1 MITIDKHTKGRVIT
15 VLHKTI
21 ELLTVSLLLLTLNL
35 NAITFTEALSMLHNH
50 ESVESALFKHKAQ
63 SEKARLKGSW
73 GDPTFK
79 IAAKNFPVETL
90 SFEQTPMT
98 GVEFGISQKI
108 PLTSKYDK
116 IKHAFDSLS
125 QAYQYEAEDKKK
137 NLTKAFWDILIL
149 KRKISEELSILK
161 DESLWIEQILKV
173 SDRLYT
179 TGKVSQQAILEI
191 QIRKAEVERD
201 ISNKDYE
208 LSQIKDRLIYLIG
221 DTQVEEQS
229 IPWASLQTSAG
240 ERIDYRELGLQEK
253 LNAKEYSLNAS
264 RLNQI
269 PDMTVSLGYTK
280 RSDIDQHGDFITAA
294 VSIPLPISDQRDSQY
309 SMAMQEKFQAL
320 RHYEDYKRVKNREIS
335 VISKEIQKII
345 SEIDILD
352 NKIIKFAMNSRYITS
367 KSYGIGNA
375 TYIELLQ
382 SELKLQNI
390 LMHKVALTAQRDM
403 KRVALKYINGEPLH
417 D

>member
-1 MITIDKHTKGRVIT
+1 MLYRIIKLFTASI
-15 VLHKTI
+15 
-21 ELLTVSLLLLTLNL
+21 LLLTLNV
-35 NAITFTEALSMLHNH
+35 NATTFTEALSILHKH

-63 SEKARLKGSW
+63 SEQARLKGSW

-79 IAAKNFPVETL
+79 IAAKNFPVDTL

-98 GVEFGISQKI
+98 GVEFGLSQKI
-108 PLTSKYDK
+108 PLTSKYEK
-116 IKHAFDSLS
+116 IKNAFDALS
-125 QAYQYEAEDKKK
+125 KAYRYEAKDKKK

-149 KRKISEELSILK
+149 ERKISGELSILN

-173 SDRLYT
+173 SNRLYT

-201 ISNKDYE
+201 ISNKNYE
-208 LSQIKDRLIYLIG
+208 LSQIADRLFYLIG
-221 DTQVEEQS
+221 DTHIEKQS
-229 IPWASLQTSAG
+229 IPWGSLKESTN
-240 ERIDYRELGLQEK
+240 ERVDYRELGLQEK
-253 LNAKEYSLNAS
+253 LNAKEHSLNAS
-264 RLNQI
+264 RLNQT

-280 RSDIDQHGDFITAA
+280 RSDIDRHGDFISAA
-294 VSIPLPISDQRDSQY
+294 ISFSLPISDQRDSQY
-309 SMAMQEKFQAL
+309 GMAMQEKFQAL
-320 RHYEDYKRVKNREIS
+320 RHYEDYKRAKNREIAL
-335 VISKEIQKII
+335 VSKEIQKLI
-345 SEIDILD
+345 SEIEILD

-390 LMHKVALTAQRDM
+390 LMHKVELEAKRDM
-403 KRVALKYINGEPLH
+403 KRVALKYIKGEPLH

>member
-1 MITIDKHTKGRVIT
+1 MLYRTIKLFTASI
-15 VLHKTI
+15 
-21 ELLTVSLLLLTLNL
+21 LLLTLNV
-35 NAITFTEALSMLHNH
+35 NATTFTEALSILHKH

-63 SEKARLKGSW
+63 SEQARLKGSW

-79 IAAKNFPVETL
+79 IAAKNFPVDTL

-98 GVEFGISQKI
+98 GVEFGLSQKI
-108 PLTSKYDK
+108 PLTSKYEK
-116 IKHAFDSLS
+116 IKNAFDALS
-125 QAYQYEAEDKKK
+125 KAYRYEAKDKKK

-149 KRKISEELSILK
+149 ERKISGELSILN

-173 SDRLYT
+173 SNRLYT

-201 ISNKDYE
+201 ISNKNYE
-208 LSQIKDRLIYLIG
+208 LSQIADRLFYLIG
-221 DTQVEEQS
+221 DTHIEKQS
-229 IPWASLQTSAG
+229 IPWGSLKESTN
-240 ERIDYRELGLQEK
+240 ERVDYRELGLQEK
-253 LNAKEYSLNAS
+253 LNAKEHSLNAS
-264 RLNQI
+264 RLNQT

-280 RSDIDQHGDFITAA
+280 RSDIDRHGDFISAA
-294 VSIPLPISDQRDSQY
+294 ISFPLPISDQRDSQY
-309 SMAMQEKFQAL
+309 GMAMQEKFQAL
-320 RHYEDYKRVKNREIS
+320 RHYEDYKRAKNREIAL
-335 VISKEIQKII
+335 VSKEIQKLI
-345 SEIDILD
+345 SEIEILD

-390 LMHKVALTAQRDM
+390 LMHKVELEAKRDM
-403 KRVALKYINGEPLH
+403 KRVALKYIKGEPLH

>member
-1 MITIDKHTKGRVIT
+1 MLYRTITLFTASI
-15 VLHKTI
+15 
-21 ELLTVSLLLLTLNL
+21 LLLTLNV
-35 NAITFTEALSMLHNH
+35 NATTFTEALSILHKH

-63 SEKARLKGSW
+63 SEQARLKGSW

-79 IAAKNFPVETL
+79 IAAKNFPVDTL

-98 GVEFGISQKI
+98 GVEFGLSQKI
-108 PLTSKYDK
+108 PLTSKYEK
-116 IKHAFDSLS
+116 IKNAFDALS
-125 QAYQYEAEDKKK
+125 KAYRYEAKDKKK

-149 KRKISEELSILK
+149 ERKISGELSILN

-173 SDRLYT
+173 SNRLYT

-201 ISNKDYE
+201 ISNKNYE
-208 LSQIKDRLIYLIG
+208 LSQIADRLFYLIG
-221 DTQVEEQS
+221 DTHIEKQS
-229 IPWASLQTSAG
+229 IPWGSLKESTN
-240 ERIDYRELGLQEK
+240 ERVDYRELGLQEK
-253 LNAKEYSLNAS
+253 LNAKEHSLNAS
-264 RLNQI
+264 RLNQT

-280 RSDIDQHGDFITAA
+280 RSDIDRHGDFISAA
-294 VSIPLPISDQRDSQY
+294 ISFSLPISDQRDSQY
-309 SMAMQEKFQAL
+309 GMAMQEKFQAL
-320 RHYEDYKRVKNREIS
+320 RHYEDYKRAKNREIAL
-335 VISKEIQKII
+335 VSKEIQKLI
-345 SEIDILD
+345 SEIEILD

-390 LMHKVALTAQRDM
+390 LMHKVELEAKRDM
-403 KRVALKYINGEPLH
+403 KRVALKYIKGEPLH

>member
-1 MITIDKHTKGRVIT
+1 MLYRTIKLFTASI
-15 VLHKTI
+15 
-21 ELLTVSLLLLTLNL
+21 LLLTLNV
-35 NAITFTEALSMLHNH
+35 NATTFTEALSILHKH

-63 SEKARLKGSW
+63 SEQARLKGSW

-79 IAAKNFPVETL
+79 IAAKNFPVDTL

-98 GVEFGISQKI
+98 GVEFGLSQKI
-108 PLTSKYDK
+108 PLTSKYEK
-116 IKHAFDSLS
+116 IKNAFDALS
-125 QAYQYEAEDKKK
+125 KAYRYEAKDKKK

-149 KRKISEELSILK
+149 ERKISGELSILN

-173 SDRLYT
+173 SNRLYT

-201 ISNKDYE
+201 ISNKNYE
-208 LSQIKDRLIYLIG
+208 LSQIADRLFYLIG
-221 DTQVEEQS
+221 DTHIEKQS
-229 IPWASLQTSAG
+229 IPWGSLKESTNK
-240 ERIDYRELGLQEK
+240 RVDYRELGLQEK
-253 LNAKEYSLNAS
+253 LNAKEHSLNAS
-264 RLNQI
+264 RLNQT

-280 RSDIDQHGDFITAA
+280 RSDIDRHGDFISAA
-294 VSIPLPISDQRDSQY
+294 ISFPLPISDQRDSQY
-309 SMAMQEKFQAL
+309 GMAMQEKFQAL
-320 RHYEDYKRVKNREIS
+320 RHYEDYKRAKNREIAL
-335 VISKEIQKII
+335 VSKEIQKLI
-345 SEIDILD
+345 SEIEILD

-390 LMHKVALTAQRDM
+390 LMHKVELEAKRDM
-403 KRVALKYINGEPLH
+403 KRVALKYIKGEPLH

>member
-1 MITIDKHTKGRVIT
+1 MLYRTIKLFTASI
-15 VLHKTI
+15 
-21 ELLTVSLLLLTLNL
+21 LLLTLNV
-35 NAITFTEALSMLHNH
+35 NATTFTEALSILHKH

-63 SEKARLKGSW
+63 SEQARLKGSW

-79 IAAKNFPVETL
+79 IAAKNFPVDTL

-98 GVEFGISQKI
+98 GVEFGLSQKI
-108 PLTSKYDK
+108 PLTSKYEK
-116 IKHAFDSLS
+116 IKNAFDALS
-125 QAYQYEAEDKKK
+125 KAYRYEAKDKKK

-149 KRKISEELSILK
+149 ERKISGELSILN

-173 SDRLYT
+173 SNRLYT

-201 ISNKDYE
+201 ISNKNYE
-208 LSQIKDRLIYLIG
+208 LSQIADRLFYLIG
-221 DTQVEEQS
+221 DTHIEKQS
-229 IPWASLQTSAG
+229 IPWGSLKESTN
-240 ERIDYRELGLQEK
+240 ERVDYRELGLQEK
-253 LNAKEYSLNAS
+253 LNAKEHSLNAS
-264 RLNQI
+264 RLNQT

-280 RSDIDQHGDFITAA
+280 RSDIDRHGDFISAA
-294 VSIPLPISDQRDSQY
+294 ISFSLPISDQRDSQY
-309 SMAMQEKFQAL
+309 GMAMQEKFQAL
-320 RHYEDYKRVKNREIS
+320 RHYEDYKRAKNREIAL
-335 VISKEIQKII
+335 VSKEIQKLI
-345 SEIDILD
+345 SEIEILD

-390 LMHKVALTAQRDM
+390 LMHKVELEAKRDM
-403 KRVALKYINGEPLH
+403 KRVALKYIKGEPLH